1 VTSRARTNRRY
12 GESETYGR
20 HSYAHASTPVAALL
34 RRVAH
39 GGGAIRL
46 AWPVEG
52 AEPVT
57 EPDEWPTGVL
67 PQVW

>member
-1 VTSRARTNRRY
+1 VTSRVRTNRRY

-39 GGGAIRL
+39 GGGAVRL
-46 AWPVEG
+46 AWPVEEVDQ
-52 AEPVT
+52 ASEQ
-57 EPDEWPTGVL
+57 DK
-67 PQVW
+67 